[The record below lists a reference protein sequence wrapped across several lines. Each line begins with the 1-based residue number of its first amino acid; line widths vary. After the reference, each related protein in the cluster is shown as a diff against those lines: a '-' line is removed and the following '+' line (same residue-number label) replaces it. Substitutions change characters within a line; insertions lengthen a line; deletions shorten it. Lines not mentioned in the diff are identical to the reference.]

1 MILEEACHSLKLEC
15 ALRDLGFVDIGW
27 KCVAHAG
34 IFLALAAVVIS
45 WFVFY
50 KTYLGFQMK
59 VSGFSLKTAKYAG
72 YKGKK
77 MIILVFLIS
86 GACAG
91 LAGVGE
97 ITGPIGQLHREVS
110 PDYGFTAIIVAFLGR
125 LHPIGIIF
133 ASLVIALTY
142 LGAEDAQL
150 FLQIPSAVGFIFQ
163 GLVLF
168 YLLGAELLI
177 NYKLTYKKLL

>member
-1 MILEEACHSLKLEC
+1 MIIDINFIGLIITSIMASAVPLILASCGELITERSGVLNLGVEGMMIIGAISGFALMTVTGSLFI
-15 ALRDLGFVDIGW
+15 AVIG
-27 KCVAHAG
+27 AMLAG
-34 IFLALAAVVIS
+34 VLS
-45 WFVFY
+45 WFIFY

-125 LHPIGIIF
+125 LHPVGII
-133 ASLVIALTY
+133 
-142 LGAEDAQL
+142 
-150 FLQIPSAVGFIFQ
+150 SAP
-163 GLVLF
+163 
-168 YLLGAELLI
+168 
-177 NYKLTYKKLL
+177 K